1 MKTLAAFAAFVT
13 AMFSLSVAAEPNR
26 SFHVPALYHVGF
38 WVRDIAKSRQFYHDF
53 LGFEEPYE
61 LRRATGVLQLV
72 VMKVNERQV
81 IYLFPDATK
90 ILPSGDNLDHLG
102 LETDAIAA
110 VHDHLIAQGVKI
122 GDVGRGRI
130 GDLLLGVKDPD
141 GHLFEFTQFEPEGQL
156 LKHQGESLPATRVS
170 DHLRSATLTV
180 ADIEAARH
188 FYCDVLGFK
197 LVASSAAKTNAK
209 RIAVRVADGTDY
221 LELLGK
227 EAASEADR
235 VRSVPEYCLDV
246 ADVAKAAQLL
256 SARAK
261 SLGLLPPSAI
271 SVGDNGRRRISC
283 IDPDGTRVVFQ
294 ETVAAKSN

>member
-1 MKTLAAFAAFVT
+1 MKTLAALVAFIV

-53 LGFEEPYE
+53 LGFDEPYE

-110 VHDHLIAQGVKI
+110 VHDNLVTQGLKI

-156 LKHQGESLPATRVS
+156 LKHQGQNLPATRIS

-180 ADIEAARH
+180 ADVEAARH

-197 LVASSAAKTNAK
+197 LVASPAAKTNPK
-209 RIAVRVADGTDY
+209 RIAVQVPDGTDY
-221 LELLGK
+221 LELWA
-227 EAASEADR
+227 EAASETDR

-246 ADVAKAAQLL
+246 ADVTKAAQLL
-256 SARAK
+256 STRAT
-261 SLGLLPPSAI
+261 SLGLPPPSAI
-271 SVGDNGRRRISC
+271 SLGENGRRRFSC
-283 IDPDGTRVVFQ
+283 VDPDGTRVVFQ
-294 ETVAAKSN
+294 EPAAAKRN